1 MTFSSTASDSA
12 ARGTRSVAG
21 VVFDMDGVLVDS
33 EHLWEESWQHYCAR
47 HGRTWRPE
55 DTAAVQGMSAPEWA
69 AHIAGLFGDPSRA
82 DAVRA
87 ECVAFMVD
95 ALHRGR
101 IEPLDG
107 ALDLIADVSERVPVA
122 LASSAARQ
130 LIDAVLP
137 HFGVA
142 DRFSATV
149 SSEEVPRGKPSPDV
163 YAEAVRRLGI
173 DPRHGLAVEDSGNG
187 IRAAHAAGLTVI
199 GIPNPVYPPKPDA
212 LGLAAQIAASPD
224 DARRRI
230 LTLIE
235 TGIPGEAP

>member
-33 EHLWEESWQHYCAR
+33 EHLWEESWQDYCAR

-95 ALHRGR
+95 ALHQGR

-107 ALDLIADVSERVPVA
+107 ALELINDVSERVPVA

-173 DPRHGLAVEDSGNG
+173 E
-187 IRAAHAAGLTVI
+187 HAAELCRELLDQDAP
-199 GIPNPVYPPKPDA
+199 GIHFITFNKSTATREVYA
-212 LGLAAQIAASPD
+212 LLEESGHAGDGAVRP
-224 DARRRI
+224 ARA
-230 LTLIE
+230 T
-235 TGIPGEAP
+235 A